1 MNHEDRRP
9 EDRRFTCSTCECDFC
24 INTHKCVR
32 DWSSYEPETH
42 LQTRMKDVVRRI
54 ERRIEIAELM
64 EQKRKTK
71 NC

>member
-1 MNHEDRRP
+1 MNHGNKD
-9 EDRRFTCSTCECDFC
+9 RFTSSTCECDFC
-24 INTHKCVR
+24 INTHKCVC

-64 EQKRKTK
+64 EKKRKTN